1 MSINKMEDDK
11 LRYKEQVLTLLQVQ
25 DWVVKNSSLMDN
37 ATKDAFLNFTKI
49 SREQLDRQLTLT
61 QMKSLVNNIL
71 TFWRES
77 IGVDVEKF
85 WTELRANKVDF
96 ERRDELQFALSKGRF
111 RRVDMGMA
119 ARKDWVVMRDMDSVK
134 QRFSE
139 RELELIDQLI
149 KKDEMDRLEILRKCL
164 NKNKIPKSKYLKFG
178 ECMAYFTH
186 CGLFNQYF
194 SWEQV
199 GQLDRIWAEV

>member
-1 MSINKMEDDK
+1 
-11 LRYKEQVLTLLQVQ
+11 
-25 DWVVKNSSLMDN
+25 MDN
-37 ATKDAFLNFTKI
+37 ATKEAFLNFTKI

-61 QMKSLVNNIL
+61 QMKSLVNEIL

-96 ERRDELQFALSKGRF
+96 ERKDELQFALSKGRF

-139 RELELIDQLI
+139 QELALIDQLI
-149 KKDEMDRLEILRKCL
+149 RKDEMDRLEILRKCL
-164 NKNKIPKSKYLKFG
+164 KRNKIPKSRFLKFG
-178 ECMAYFTH
+178 ECMAYFRH

-199 GQLDRIWAEV
+199 EQLDRIWDEL